1 MPNHR
6 VAQGTPD
13 AEQRTKSSNRKLK
26 SGFSSLFSAQGPIAH
41 HACLDE
47 KMWNQMPMKYFS
59 YQYNDQIRMIL
70 AFDGSGEPGEFSFL
84 FLPLRLIESQGT
96 QKSVGCPNDHP
107 GGIPLNSHLV
117 LALPLPLPRYSLFF
131 CPSIKLKNRDWDK
144 NHGLL
149 VKGRREK
156 IVFIFHFW
164 HVGM

>member
-1 MPNHR
+1 
-6 VAQGTPD
+6 
-13 AEQRTKSSNRKLK
+13 
-26 SGFSSLFSAQGPIAH
+26 
-41 HACLDE
+41 
-47 KMWNQMPMKYFS
+47 MPMKYFS

-96 QKSVGCPNDHP
+96 QKSVGCPIDHP
-107 GGIPLNSHLV
+107 GGIPLNSHLI
-117 LALPLPLPRYSLFF
+117 LALPLPRYSLFF
-131 CPSIKLKNRDWDK
+131 CPSIKLKNCDWDK

-156 IVFIFHFW
+156 IIFIFHFW